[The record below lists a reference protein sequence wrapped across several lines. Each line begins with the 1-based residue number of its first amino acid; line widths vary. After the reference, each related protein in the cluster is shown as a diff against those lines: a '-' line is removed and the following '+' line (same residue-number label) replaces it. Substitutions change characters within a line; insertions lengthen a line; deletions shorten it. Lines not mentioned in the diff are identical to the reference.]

1 MKNIKWIL
9 GTLTLISS
17 QASMALETHGYLR
30 TGIGSSDNG
39 NTQECFQ
46 LTGTPSKYRLGN
58 ECEQYGEIFAKQK
71 LITLSDQ
78 SKISINGMLQAYN
91 PYGQSLTFNN
101 DNGFTRLNQAYLEWE
116 NISFLNGGNIW
127 AGRRYYNRNDS
138 HMTDFYYWNQSGTG
152 FGIDKYKFK
161 DFSLSYVFS
170 RKDNVFQKEY
180 ANRHDL
186 TIGDIKI
193 TPSNTLN
200 VGLSVIDAEQNGWA
214 LTLQDTTAHILNGK
228 NTFILQYGEGPGTGL
243 SYTGKTDLDKSNNA
257 FRVMDILDW
266 ESDNQLFN
274 GQAQL
279 VYQKNKFDHQDDVDW
294 LSVGSR
300 ASYKFHDHFKISAE
314 VGYDEIKE
322 GNETRNLTKITF
334 APTWSFNGTKYY
346 DRPELR
352 VYYTYALWN
361 DAEQKT
367 RDVLNPYGEFV
378 HQSNG
383 SNFGVQLEYWW

>member
-186 TIGDIKI
+186 TIGDIK
-193 TPSNTLN
+193 
-200 VGLSVIDAEQNGWA
+200 
-214 LTLQDTTAHILNGK
+214 
-228 NTFILQYGEGPGTGL
+228 
-243 SYTGKTDLDKSNNA
+243 
-257 FRVMDILDW
+257 
-266 ESDNQLFN
+266 
-274 GQAQL
+274 
-279 VYQKNKFDHQDDVDW
+279 
-294 LSVGSR
+294 
-300 ASYKFHDHFKISAE
+300 
-314 VGYDEIKE
+314 
-322 GNETRNLTKITF
+322 
-334 APTWSFNGTKYY
+334 
-346 DRPELR
+346 
-352 VYYTYALWN
+352 
-361 DAEQKT
+361 
-367 RDVLNPYGEFV
+367 
-378 HQSNG
+378 
-383 SNFGVQLEYWW
+383 